1 MVSGFETGSQK
12 IKLAKKEKIYHI
24 CYKHP
29 LKEAKRQCFNCKKY
43 ICPKCQIR
51 VEGHIFCSHKCVKDF
66 KKKETKKKLK
76 SFIVKKGK
84 HYAFRIIFYPLLTLL
99 ILLYFFLYRQW
110 VQSIEQKDNEI
121 LSKEQH
127 FSKKVKTL
135 DWSSPSS
142 IEINFPEENSLISV
156 SEITVSGIAPKE
168 SMVGL
173 YVNSEK
179 IDALFSEEGKFVFE
193 KVPIKSKE
201 SILQVRYF
209 DNYGNNAYSK
219 AIKVQLVSKP
229 SIFETPKREE
239 PYFSPILSS
248 FLDLKQAREGK
259 KTILLTF
266 DGGSNDNATGSI
278 IKTLEDLQIKAT
290 IFLTGEYIR
299 KYPEKVRKLQ
309 ESGNVIGNHTYS
321 HPHLTTYSFNSKQAT
336 LVGIKKETVIEQL
349 KKTEVLYES
358 VTGKKMAPFW
368 RAPFG
373 EKNSEILKWAYEA
386 GYRHVHWS
394 PKLDTLD
401 WVADKSNPLFREP
414 KEILAKILRE
424 SERGELFLDGG
435 IVLMHLGSERE
446 SELRADT
453 ILRDLIV
460 RMREKGYSFITVEET
475 EWSKEKDKDFK
486 GLKD

>member
-1 MVSGFETGSQK
+1 M
-12 IKLAKKEKIYHI
+12 AKKEKLYHT

-51 VEGHIFCSHKCVKDF
+51 LEGHIFCSHKCVKDY
-66 KKKETKKKLK
+66 KKRETKKKLG
-76 SFIVKKGK
+76 SFIEKKGK
-84 HYAFRIIFYPLLTLL
+84 YYAFRVIFYPLLTIL
-99 ILLYFFLYRQW
+99 ILLSIFLYKQW
-110 VQSIEQKDNEI
+110 MQSIEEKDSEI
-121 LSKEQH
+121 LLKEKNL
-127 FSKKVKTL
+127 SKKAKTL

-142 IEINFPEENSLISV
+142 IEINFPDENSSISE
-156 SEITVSGIAPKE
+156 SEIAVSGIAPKE

-179 IDALFSEEGKFVFE
+179 IDALFCEDGKFVFE

-219 AIKVQLVSKP
+219 AIKVKLVSKP
-229 SIFETPKREE
+229 SIFEAPKRDE
-239 PYFSPILSS
+239 PYFSTLLSS
-248 FLDLKQAREGK
+248 FLDLNQAREGK

-266 DGGSNDNATGSI
+266 DGGSNDNATDSI

-299 KYPEKVRKLQ
+299 KYPEKVRRLQ
-309 ESGNVIGNHTYS
+309 EGGNVIGNHTYS
-321 HPHLTTYSFNSKQAT
+321 HPHLTTYSFNNKQVT
-336 LVGIKKETVIEQL
+336 LLGIKKETVLEQL
-349 KKTEVLYES
+349 KKAEVLYES

-414 KEILAKILRE
+414 KEILAKFLRE
-424 SERGELFLDGG
+424 SERGEMFLDGG

-446 SELRADT
+446 GELRADT
-453 ILRDLIV
+453 ILRELIV
-460 RMREKGYSFITVEET
+460 KMQEKGYSFITVEET
-475 EWSKEKDKDFK
+475 KWSKEKEMDSKS
-486 GLKD
+486 LKD